1 MTLRSI
7 GACNFKL
14 RSIDMKIG
22 VVGAGMV
29 GSTAAYALAMRG
41 VGREVVLVDKN
52 QARAVAEAEDI
63 FHAVPFAE
71 PMVIRAGTYADLKG
85 AGVVVMS
92 AGVSQRPGETRL
104 HLLERNAA
112 VFNEAIPAILDQA
125 PHAVLVVATNPVD
138 VMTHL
143 AAHIAR
149 ERGTPDGRV
158 FGTGTMLDTA
168 RFRALLS
175 EELGVD
181 SAHVHAYVLGE
192 HGDSE
197 VLAWSLTSVG
207 GLPLRIFLERAGFDL
222 TDAERVAIDEGV
234 RRAAYRI
241 IEGKGAT
248 YYGVGSA
255 IAKIVDVVL
264 HDQRAI
270 LSVCAPQKDV
280 LGVADVTLAL
290 PHIVGGAG
298 VIECLD
304 TPLPPHESD
313 ALRRSA
319 EIVRDAISEL
329 KL

>member
-1 MTLRSI
+1 
-7 GACNFKL
+7 
-14 RSIDMKIG
+14 MKIG
-22 VVGAGMV
+22 VVGTGMV
-29 GSTAAYALAMRG
+29 GSTAAYALVMRG

-52 QARAVAEAEDI
+52 RARAVAEAEDI

-71 PMVIRAGTYADLKG
+71 PMVVRAGDYADLKD

-92 AGVSQRPGETRL
+92 AGVSQKPGETRL
-104 HLLERNAA
+104 QLLERNAA
-112 VFNEAIPAILDQA
+112 VFNEAIPAILDHA
-125 PHAVLVVATNPVD
+125 PQAVLVVATNPVD
-138 VMTHL
+138 IMTHL

-149 ERGTPDGRV
+149 ERGIPDGRV

-175 EELGVD
+175 QELGVD

-192 HGDSE
+192 HGNSE

-207 GLPLRIFLERAGFDL
+207 GLPLTVFLERAGFDL
-222 TDAERVAIDEGV
+222 SDDERVQIDEGV

-270 LSVCAPQKDV
+270 LSVCAPHDDV
-280 LGVADVTLAL
+280 LGVRDVTLAL
-290 PHIVGGAG
+290 PHIVGGWG
-298 VIECLD
+298 VIEALD
-304 TPLPPHESD
+304 TPLLDEEAN

-319 EIVRDAISEL
+319 EILREAISGL
-329 KL
+329 GL

>member
-1 MTLRSI
+1 
-7 GACNFKL
+7 
-14 RSIDMKIG
+14 MKIG

-29 GSTAAYALAMRG
+29 GSTAAYALVMRG

-52 QARAVAEAEDI
+52 HKRAVAEAEDI

-71 PMVIRAGTYADLKG
+71 PMVVRAGDYADLQD

-92 AGVSQRPGETRL
+92 AGVSQQPGETRL

-112 VFNEAIPAILDQA
+112 VFNEAIPAILDHA
-125 PHAVLVVATNPVD
+125 PNAVLVVATNPVD
-138 VMTHL
+138 IMTHL

-149 ERGTPDGRV
+149 ERGIPDGRV

-175 EELGVD
+175 QELGVD

-207 GLPLRIFLERAGFDL
+207 GLPLNVFLERASFDL
-222 TDAERVAIDEGV
+222 TDAERVQIDDGV

-241 IEGKGAT
+241 IDGKGAT

-270 LSVCAPQKDV
+270 LSVCAPHDDV
-280 LGVADVTLAL
+280 MGVHDVTLAL
-290 PHIVGGAG
+290 PHIVGGWG
-298 VIECLD
+298 VIESID
-304 TPLPPHESD
+304 TPLLPDEAD
-313 ALRRSA
+313 ALRHSA
-319 EIVRDAISEL
+319 EILREAISGL
-329 KL
+329 GL

>member
-1 MTLRSI
+1 
-7 GACNFKL
+7 
-14 RSIDMKIG
+14 MKIG

-29 GSTAAYALAMRG
+29 GSTAAYALVMRG

-52 QARAVAEAEDI
+52 PARAVAEAEDI

-71 PMVIRAGTYADLKG
+71 PMVVRAGDYPDLKE
-85 AGVVVMS
+85 AGVVVVS
-92 AGVSQRPGETRL
+92 AGVNQQPGETRL

-112 VFNEAIPAILDQA
+112 VFNEVIPAVLDHA
-125 PHAVLVVATNPVD
+125 PNAVLVIASNPVD
-138 VMTHL
+138 IMTHL

-149 ERGTPDGRV
+149 ERGIPDGRV

-175 EELGVD
+175 QELGVD
-181 SAHVHAYVLGE
+181 SAHVHTYVLGE

-207 GLPLRIFLERAGFDL
+207 GLPLNVFLERANYDL
-222 TDAERVAIDEGV
+222 TNAERLEIDDGV
-234 RRAAYRI
+234 RKAAYRI

-270 LSVCAPQKDV
+270 LSVCVPHADV
-280 LGVADVTLAL
+280 LGVRDVTLSL
-290 PHIVGGAG
+290 PQIVGGWG
-298 VIECLD
+298 VIESLD
-304 TPLPPHESD
+304 TPLPPAEAD
-313 ALRRSA
+313 ALRHSAEVVRSA
-319 EIVRDAISEL
+319 ISGL
-329 KL
+329 GL